1 MNTQDKFIIYQTKSI
16 FMKLLIIALF
26 VGAVI
31 ALGSI
36 APTFGS
42 AQLEA
47 TLEDATGNALAK
59 MTYQRTIW
67 IDYSDGG
74 NLENILAGKNVT
86 VIFSVDS
93 SAMGMKE
100 LIQKI
105 NSSIASNDSDA
116 YVSDMSLD
124 YVALMTGR
132 DDKMSIDYKII
143 LRPIIE
149 NFVIRDY
156 TGTSPALL
164 DVDWRG
170 FGASGPVEIHTPDH
184 GIIEINLPISLFD
197 KYTPEIAMQLKSSD
211 AGELLT
217 KSIMNADG
225 IRDQPIGN
233 WHFLFDP
240 TGIGV
245 DAKQYGFETG
255 TVISSFTM
263 GESSIREGLIREQI
277 HQSVFDSDKQYLVTS
292 FESSGNASIDIIG
305 FANRDVLGTSEIFGV
320 TPNAPEGYATTSAG
334 EFPAF
339 ILYGMAGMAA
349 VGGAAI
355 MIISQRKLKK
365 EGKNLKQTGIDP
377 TQLTGYQTSAGS
389 GGYQTIRG
397 EAQVTGLEDYNQHR
411 SYYDGEKPQV
421 EEKSEDKP
429 SSKRGALPKG
439 FKPKK

>member
-1 MNTQDKFIIYQTKSI
+1 
-16 FMKLLIIALF
+16 MKLLIITLF
-26 VGAVI
+26 VGVVI

-74 NLENILAGKNVT
+74 NLENILSGKNVT

-143 LRPIIE
+143 LHPIIE

-156 TGTSPALL
+156 TVASPALL

-245 DAKQYGFETG
+245 DAAQYGFQTG
-255 TVISSFTM
+255 SVISKYTM
-263 GESSIREGLIREQI
+263 GESSLREGIQTERTNEAMFTI
-277 HQSVFDSDKQYLVTS
+277 DKAYSIKTFEASD
-292 FESSGNASIDIIG
+292 NASLDVVG
-305 FANRDVLGTSEIFGV
+305 FATRDSGFFGV
-320 TPNAPEGYATTSAG
+320 TPTAPEGYATTSSE
-334 EFPAF
+334 EFPAMV
-339 ILYGMAGMAA
+339 LYGMAGMAA
-349 VGGAAI
+349 LGGVAF
-355 MIISQRKLKK
+355 MLMSMRKLKK
-365 EGKNLKQTGIDP
+365 EKGHMHQTGIDP
-377 TQLTGYQTSAGS
+377 SQLTGVQTSASS

-397 EAQVTGLEDYNQHR
+397 EAQVKGLEDYNQHR
-411 SYYDGEKPQV
+411 SYYEEEKPQV
-421 EEKSEDKP
+421 EEKTEDKP
-429 SSKRGALPKG
+429 SSKGGALPKG
-439 FKPKK
+439 FKPKE